1 MFYRSGLLLLKTA
14 LLLLSLHFGGCS
26 KLDSSTKLVTPPN
39 IVNIAE
45 LNSSMELAS
54 QLVASCMTDE
64 KDFARD
70 LAASVENSYYLDE
83 NILLKDLLQPSS
95 GTILKGNL
103 TNLFR
108 TKFEAAYMAGKHKQV
123 SAGGHFEMATAGFE
137 KFMQLLIDNEVQLYW
152 PYSLHTGSMNKP
164 ITVGF
169 APADATKDGF
179 KGYQLV
185 QGGETPTFKEV
196 LITDEFEKEN
206 PVWLITLNNGFYK
219 DKSQIRTTDEA
230 FQAYKKYYNK
240 QITLDQYNMM
250 IDNLNSNGNSNS
262 NTDNTGMAAT
272 LPAYTIYVGRDRL
285 GYNPQPATLAGV
297 SVKYSATNSNTID
310 PNATFASGNMVSFFY
325 SKANIASC
333 VADANFKFKRNV
345 PLILDWQVNT
355 RKQGINVSLGWVA
368 VEKNVTTE
376 FAVNSKVNG
385 SFGYSGV
392 TVSGGSETG
401 YTYKKS
407 VTWKIPND
415 GNLTVSSYPSIY
427 RSFFNYRNYTS
438 LNSASFGGLTFRYP
452 INGTNYYER
461 NWGSGGNGFGYSL
474 STDPIFNSTVPPR
487 SNNFSAAGGGNV
499 MKSELDEPM
508 MGDYYIRARA
518 NNSGGLGIGYELRNF
533 NNTQLVQDTRN
544 VPYEAIWTI
553 KYTPNGSYVF
563 LSKMSAV
570 AGVPKYITALDQPN
584 PWPLNVSN
592 VGLASWT
599 PTVPTDNIRRVWLW
613 DGGSTIYSGFSFQK
627 LSRYYRPAS
636 ATGLLATS
644 PASYYNNVFVHL
656 NGPFYS
662 GPNCCD
668 GPQNPQATSWMQTF
682 SFEKAGIELPNED
695 ANYTY

>member
-1 MFYRSGLLLLKTA
+1 MFYRSGLLLLKSA

-39 IVNIAE
+39 IVNVAE

-83 NILLKDLLQPSS
+83 NILFKDLLQPSS

-103 TNLFR
+103 INLFR

-123 SAGGHFEMATAGFE
+123 NAGGHFEMATAGFE

-206 PVWLITLNNGFYK
+206 PVWLITKNNGFYK
-219 DKSQIRTTDEA
+219 DKSQIRPTEEA
-230 FQAYKKYYNK
+230 FQAFKKYYNK
-240 QITLDQYNMM
+240 QITLDQYNAL
-250 IDNLNSNGNSNS
+250 IDNPNGNN
-262 NTDNTGMAAT
+262 NTDNTQMAAT
-272 LPAYTIYVGRDRL
+272 LPAYNINVGYDRL
-285 GYNPQPATLAGV
+285 GYNPVPGAVTGV
-297 SVKYSATNSNTID
+297 SVKYSSTNSNSIE
-310 PNATFASGNMVSFFY
+310 PSSVFVGGNMVSFFY
-325 SKANIASC
+325 TKANITSC
-333 VADANFKFKRNV
+333 AGNAHFKFKRNV
-345 PLILDWQVNT
+345 ALILDWQVNT
-355 RKQGINVSLGWVA
+355 RKQGINVTLGWVA
-368 VEKNVTTE
+368 VENNVTTE
-376 FAVNSKVNG
+376 FAINSKVNG

-415 GNLTVSSYPSIY
+415 GNLTVVSYPSIY
-427 RSFFNYRNYTS
+427 RSLFNYMNYTS
-438 LNSASFGGLTFRYP
+438 LNTTNFGGNTFRHT
-452 INGTNYYER
+452 INGVYYYER
-461 NWGSGGNGFGYSL
+461 NWGSGGNGFGFSL
-474 STDPIFNSTVPPR
+474 STDPTFTTTVLPR
-487 SNNFSAAGGGNV
+487 SYMYSYAAAANV

-508 MGDYYIRARA
+508 MGDYYISASIS
-518 NNSGGLGIGYELRNF
+518 NVGGLGSGYELRNY
-533 NNTQLVQDTRN
+533 NNQQLVQDTRN
-544 VPYEAIWTI
+544 VPFEEVWTV
-553 KYTPNGSYVF
+553 KYTPNGSYLF

-570 AGVPKYITALDQPN
+570 AGNKKYITALDTPSF
-584 PWPLNVSN
+584 WPLNYSN
-592 VGLASWT
+592 VGLANWNTVT
-599 PTVPTDNIRRVWLW
+599 PTENTRRVWLTTPE
-613 DGGSTIYSGFSFQK
+613 SSNITSAFSFQK
-627 LSRYYRPAS
+627 LARYFRPTFS
-636 ATGLLATS
+636 TGYAGNG
-644 PASYYNNVFVHL
+644 SYYNNVFIHL
-656 NGPFYS
+656 NGPYNAEY
-662 GPNCCD
+662 GGKNTTLT
-668 GPQNPQATSWMQTF
+668 AIMQRF
-682 SFEKAGIELPNED
+682 SFVKVGVQLPNED
-695 ANYTY
+695 ENYAY